1 MRILVNGERDY
12 MKAILT
18 ESPHLSCYLGW
29 LNTPR
34 HNGSFQAYERFCV
47 PLPVAADNSAFID
60 FDEQRYLRFVAKT
73 PGYIEWITAPD
84 QVADAEITLN
94 LFDRWYPRI
103 QHLPLAL
110 VGQDGMEDK
119 ELPWSHFDCFFIGGS
134 TRWKLS
140 DMLPVPSRSK
150 PSTGGNSL
158 HMGRVNSNKRLQYAY
173 NLHCDTVDGTGYS
186 QYSKKYLKPA
196 LIYLHDLHQQ
206 LTLF

>member
-12 MKAILT
+12 IKGILH
-18 ESPHLSCYLGW
+18 EQPHLSRYLGW

-34 HNGSFQAYERFCV
+34 HNGDFKAYERFFV

-73 PGYIEWITAPD
+73 PEYIEWITAPD
-84 QVADAEITLN
+84 EVGEARMTLD

-119 ELPWSHFDCFFIGGS
+119 ELPWQYFDCLFIGGS
-134 TRWKLS
+134 TQWKLS
-140 DMLPVPSRSK
+140 QAASSLAVEAKRRRK
-150 PSTGGNSL
+150 KL
-158 HMGRVNSNKRLQYAY
+158 HMGRVNSNRRLRYAY
-173 NLHCDTVDGTGYS
+173 DLQCNTVDGTGYS
-186 QYSKKYLKPA
+186 RFSKRLLKPA
-196 LIYLHDLHQQ
+196 LDYLHNLHQQ

>member
-1 MRILVNGERDY
+1 MRILVNGARGY
-12 MKAILT
+12 IKGILH
-18 ESPHLSCYLGW
+18 ELPHLSRYLGW

-60 FDEQRYLRFVAKT
+60 FNEKRYLRFVAKT
-73 PGYIEWITAPD
+73 PASIEWITAPD
-84 QVADAEITLN
+84 QVANAEMTLD
-94 LFDRWYPRI
+94 LFDRWYPHS

-119 ELPWSHFDCFFIGGS
+119 ELPWPQFDCFFIGGS

-140 DMLPVPSRSK
+140 HAARSIAMEAK
-150 PSTGGNSL
+150 RRGKRL
-158 HMGRVNSNKRLQYAY
+158 HMGRVNSNMRLCYAY

-186 QYSKKYLKPA
+186 RYSKLRLKPA
-196 LIYLHDLHQQ
+196 LIYLHNLHQQ

>member
-12 MKAILT
+12 IKGIFN
-18 ESPHLSCYLGW
+18 ESPHLSRYLGW

-34 HNGSFQAYERFCV
+34 HNGDFKAYERFCV

-60 FDEQRYLRFVAKT
+60 FNEKRYLRFVAKT
-73 PGYIEWITAPD
+73 PAYIEWITAPD
-84 QVADAEITLN
+84 QVANAEITLD

-119 ELPWSHFDCFFIGGS
+119 ELPWSYFDCFFVGGS

-140 DMLPVPSRSK
+140 HAARSIAIEAK
-150 PSTGGNSL
+150 RRGKLL
-158 HMGRVNSNKRLQYAY
+158 HMGRVNSNMRLRYAY
-173 NLHCDTVDGTGYS
+173 YLHCDTVDGTGYS
-186 QYSKKYLKPA
+186 RYSKLRLKPA
-196 LIYLHDLHQQ
+196 LTYLHNLHQQ

>member
-1 MRILVNGERDY
+1 MRILVNGERGY
-12 MKAILT
+12 IKAIFN
-18 ESPHLSCYLGW
+18 ESPHLSHYLGW

-34 HNGSFQAYERFCV
+34 HNGDFKAYERFCV

-60 FDEQRYLRFVAKT
+60 FNAKRYLRFVAKT
-73 PGYIEWITAPD
+73 PAYIKWITAPD
-84 QVADAEITLN
+84 KVANAEITLD

-103 QHLPLAL
+103 RHLPLAL

-140 DMLPVPSRSK
+140 DTARSLAIEAK
-150 PSTGGNSL
+150 RRGKRL
-158 HMGRVNSNKRLQYAY
+158 HMGRVNSNMRLRYAY
-173 NLHCDTVDGTGYS
+173 DLGCDTVDGTGYS
-186 QYSKKYLKPA
+186 RYSKLRLKPA
-196 LIYLHDLHQQ
+196 LIYLHNLHQQ